1 MNVKK
6 LNSLTCLLALDM
18 YIDDIP
24 QIHFLYAVN
33 NGGNDGLYTIG
44 QTLRIRVGPLKGYLC
59 RVIAIRRSDVT
70 VKLDSQQKVLTGLF
84 MTVLLFVFSMLVHC
98 IILIFHILVCHFI

>member
-1 MNVKK
+1 MCFV
-6 LNSLTCLLALDM
+6 L
-18 YIDDIP
+18 
-24 QIHFLYAVN
+24 FFGAVN
-33 NGGNDGLYTIG
+33 DANNDGLYTIG

-84 MTVLLFVFSMLVHC
+84 MMR
-98 IILIFHILVCHFI
+98 